1 MIDFIEVSKHLSSKD
16 TLFTGHLQQEAS
28 YSSGWQKYFITG
40 CENMEFWHQQNNE
53 MIKLKGSVMYFLQG
67 HNFTF
72 DKKKFIEGLKYIE
85 DLTRIPLFDASVDKF
100 EYATIIQTDQQ
111 PKEIIRH
118 HREGKGMKVYS
129 NPKDRGHFKAFSDS
143 NTKLKMYDAG
153 KNIKMKQGLHRQQ
166 IIADKGWD
174 ASGNYLKWEAHYL
187 KPHIVLNN
195 GRGIKLADLTNPKF
209 ENIFKEDL
217 YIQYQ
222 RLIPMKSLLIP
233 NDKKDL
239 STPDLLVRN
248 NVARGINEGMT
259 IEEIKK
265 ELYAEINSYPEEVLS
280 KADKDHRKRQIKS
293 LLEKLKLAD
302 KSQWDIS
309 DRLAEALN
317 STGS

>member
-1 MIDFIEVSKHLSSKD
+1 
-16 TLFTGHLQQEAS
+16 
-28 YSSGWQKYFITG
+28 
-40 CENMEFWHQQNNE
+40 MEFWYQQNNG

-72 DKKKFIEGLKYIE
+72 DKKKFIDGLKYIE

-100 EYATIIQTDQQ
+100 EYATIIQTDQH
-111 PKEIIRH
+111 PKEIIKH

-309 DRLAEALN
+309 DRLAEVLN